1 VLGMVVIE
9 IKWRRSY
16 APSRPHRGSL
26 KTTPFFTD
34 QLPYA

>member
-1 VLGMVVIE
+1 MVVIE

-26 KTTPFFTD
+26 KTTPFF
-34 QLPYA
+34 

>member
-1 VLGMVVIE
+1 MVVLE

-26 KTTPFFTD
+26 KTTPFFNLLT
-34 QLPYA
+34 

>member
-1 VLGMVVIE
+1 MVRLE

-26 KTTPFFTD
+26 KTTPFFNLRT
-34 QLPYA
+34 

>member
-1 VLGMVVIE
+1 MGMVIVK

-26 KTTPFFTD
+26 KTTPFFNL
-34 QLPYA
+34 QI